1 MRQNVMELYNM
12 EDLLPIVEQLVKRYT
27 SCGSSSV
34 TYERARYLMEAV
46 IYCINHFYEDD
57 ENSGFLPFQPVPAKQ
72 AYEKGYENIIQK
84 VKKVQKSYNELMMYF
99 CHYGNKNYGDTV
111 YKALPAFF
119 MYYNPRL
126 APAENIITMDYP
138 VFGLNM
144 ELCGID
150 MIEQYLNAIIE
161 EQKYLLK
168 YEESFVVEKLRQFH
182 PNYEKE
188 FFNVREILE
197 LQNNK

>member
-1 MRQNVMELYNM
+1 MTVEEMKAADVLSSLQRMQNFGVNLICV
-12 EDLLPIVEQLVKRYT
+12 EDGIDSSKDAGKFAFGRRKNEKIPGTRNEYHIVK
-27 SCGSSSV
+27 
-34 TYERARYLMEAV
+34 
-46 IYCINHFYEDD
+46 
-57 ENSGFLPFQPVPAKQ
+57 
-72 AYEKGYENIIQK
+72 
-84 VKKVQKSYNELMMYF
+84 
-99 CHYGNKNYGDTV
+99 
-111 YKALPAFF
+111 LPAFF

-126 APAENIITMDYP
+126 APTENIITMDYP

-197 LQNNK
+197 LKNRRP